1 MASEIR
7 ANKQTNRVGL
17 GTVTYTDTGII
28 VSGIVTA
35 NSFKGDGSSL
45 TGIDA
50 TALKDTGGAV
60 KIQAQA
66 SGAIHSG
73 ISTFNEIQLGDNKK
87 IQLGNSQDLQ
97 IYHDSNHS
105 YIDDAGT
112 GNLRLRSGTLE
123 ITNLASNKTSAVF
136 SSGGGQTLNFNN
148 STKFVTTN
156 TGAIVTGVLTATSF
170 SGDGSSLSNLPA
182 GAPVGG
188 ASTNTV
194 FFENDKEVA
203 VNYQITS
210 TKNAMSAGP
219 IAINAGIAVTVP
231 SGCSWTIV

>member
-50 TALKDTGGAV
+50 TALKDTGGNV

-66 SGAIHSG
+66 SGAVHSG
-73 ISTFNEIQLGDNKK
+73 ISTF
-87 IQLGNSQDLQ
+87 
-97 IYHDSNHS
+97 SNLS
-105 YIDDAGT
+105 IFDT
-112 GNLRLRSGTLE
+112 NSGTLKLKRSNT
-123 ITNLASNKTSAVF
+123 TNEEAHIGYF
-136 SSGGGQTLNFNN
+136 SSGLHIETRENTNIELKSNTQTKLLINPA
-148 STKFVTTN
+148 
-156 TGAIVTGVLTATSF
+156 GAVVTGVLTATSF

-194 FFENDKEVA
+194 FFENDTAVA
-203 VNYQITS
+203 VNYQVTS
-210 TKNAMSAGP
+210 GKNAMSAGP
-219 IAINAGIAVTVP
+219 ISINAGIAVTVP
-231 SGCSWTIV
+231 SGSSWTIV